1 MPDFKEEV
9 RLHLSRLGLEPTRE
23 AAIVEELAQHM
34 EQRFEELITQGLSP
48 ASARESVLKELKEG
62 SRLERDLLKVER
74 QVPFEPAP
82 PATPTLK
89 STFARLGKDFRHAL
103 RTIRLNPGV
112 SFVVILSLALGIGAN
127 TAIFQLLDAVRM
139 RSLPVKDPQ
148 QLVDIRVG
156 NSKGRRGS
164 ARGNYPIFSN
174 PVWERIRDRQ
184 EAFSG
189 MAAWNSVGVNL
200 ATGGLA
206 HNARAMYVNG
216 DFFNALGIAPVAGR
230 VFTAADDV
238 HGCGLPGVVISY
250 GFWQKQFGGQA
261 SAVGS
266 KLMIEGHPADVLGV
280 TGPEFT
286 GVEVGRGFDL
296 AAPLCSEPLI
306 SGDDSM
312 FNRSDGWWLAV
323 IGRLKPGWDRA
334 RATAQLESISPAIFA
349 ETLPAGYQPELAK
362 QYQGWKLT
370 ANPAE
375 TGLSRLRGQ
384 FEQPLWIL
392 LAISGMVLL
401 IACANLANLMLARA
415 SARER
420 EMAVRL
426 ALGATRWRLIQQFM
440 MENLLLALIGA
451 CAGMLLAQG
460 LTRALISFFTTQFSR
475 IILDLGMDWRI
486 LSFTAAVAIL
496 TCLFFGLMPAIKS
509 TATPPIVAMKTGSR
523 GMSLGR
529 ERFALR
535 RILVVAQVAMSMV
548 LLVSAFLFVRSF
560 NKLIT
565 LDAGFRQDGVL
576 VAYLDFSQLKLPKE
590 RRTGFKREL
599 VERVQALPGVD
610 SAAFAEVVPVSG
622 NRWNEDVHYD
632 DHGQDVHEIVNFNAI
647 SPDYFKAMGTPL
659 IRGRSVGPQDT
670 FESQRVAVVNESFIK
685 KVLKG
690 AEPLGKVFHVDMGSN
705 KPADSYQIIGVVK
718 DTKYEDLQTDFGPIA
733 YLPFTENPNP
743 DSGAQ
748 IVIHSEL
755 AMDSLMASVERA
767 VVAANPS
774 IVVQFGE
781 FKTQI
786 RDTLLRERLM
796 ASLSGFFGL
805 LAGLLATI
813 GLYGVIS
820 YMVARRRNEIGIRM
834 ALGADRTRV
843 LALIMREAAILLA
856 IGLGI
861 GAGLSL
867 ASTRAAASLLFG
879 LKPHDPATM
888 ALAAI
893 SLTAV
898 AVVASYFPAFRAA
911 RIHPTEALREE

>member
-1 MPDFKEEV
+1 
-9 RLHLSRLGLEPTRE
+9 
-23 AAIVEELAQHM
+23 
-34 EQRFEELITQGLSP
+34 
-48 ASARESVLKELKEG
+48 
-62 SRLERDLLKVER
+62 
-74 QVPFEPAP
+74 
-82 PATPTLK
+82 
-89 STFARLGKDFRHAL
+89 
-103 RTIRLNPGV
+103 LNPGI

-148 QLVDIRVG
+148 QLVDIRIS
-156 NSKGRRGS
+156 NIKTRNGS
-164 ARGNYPIFSN
+164 SRGNYPIFSN
-174 PVWERIRDRQ
+174 PVWEQIRDRQ

-189 MAAWNSVGVNL
+189 MATWNSGGLNL
-200 ATGGLA
+200 ATGGMA
-206 HNARAMYVNG
+206 HNVRALYVNG
-216 DFFNALGIAPVAGR
+216 DFFNALGVAPVLGR
-230 VFTAADDV
+230 VFTAADDY
-238 HGCGLPGVVISY
+238 HGCGLPSTVISY
-250 GFWQKQFGGQA
+250 AFWQKQFGGQA

-266 KLMIEGHPADVLGV
+266 KLTVEGHPVEVAGV

-296 AAPLCSEPLI
+296 AIPLCSEPVI
-306 SGDDSM
+306 AGDDSF
-312 FNRSDGWWLAV
+312 FNHRDDFWLAV
-323 IGRLKPGWDRA
+323 LGRLKPGWDRA
-334 RATAQLESISPAIFA
+334 RATAQLESVSPAIFA
-349 ETLPAGYQPELAK
+349 ATLPAGYQPDLAK
-362 QYQGWKLT
+362 HYLGWKLT
-370 ANPAE
+370 AKPAG

-384 FEQPLWIL
+384 YEEPLWIL

-420 EMAVRL
+420 EVAIRL
-426 ALGATRWRLIQQFM
+426 ALGASRGRLIQQLM
-440 MENLLLALIGA
+440 VENLLLAAIGA
-451 CAGMLLAQG
+451 GAGMLLAQG

-475 IILDLGMDWRI
+475 VTLNLGMDWRV
-486 LSFTAAVAIL
+486 LGFTAAVAVL
-496 TCLFFGLMPAIKS
+496 TCLFFGLMPAIKA
-509 TATPPIVAMKTGSR
+509 TATPPIVAMKTGNRSV
-523 GMSLGR
+523 SSGR

-535 RILVVAQVAMSMV
+535 RMLVVAQVAMSMV

-560 NKLIT
+560 NKLIN

-576 VAYLDFSQLKLPKE
+576 VAYLDFSQFKLPKD
-590 RRTGFKREL
+590 RRTAYKREL

-610 SAAFAEVVPVSG
+610 TAAFAEVVPVSG
-622 NRWNEDVHYD
+622 NRWNQDVHYD
-632 DHGQDVHEIVNFNAI
+632 DHGQDVLVVVNFNAV
-647 SPDYFKAMGTPL
+647 SPGYFKAMGTTL
-659 IRGRSVGPQDT
+659 VQGRDVGPQDT
-670 FESQRVAVVNESFIK
+670 FESQHVAVVNESFVK

-690 AEPLGKVFHVDMGSN
+690 ADPLGKIFKVDMGSD
-705 KPADSYQIIGVVK
+705 KPANEIQIVGVVK

-733 YLPFTENPNP
+733 YLPYTENPEP
-743 DSGAQ
+743 DSSAQ

-755 AMDSLMASVERA
+755 GLDSLMRSVERA
-767 VVAANPS
+767 AAQANPS
-774 IVVQFGE
+774 IVLQFSE
-781 FKTQI
+781 FKAQI
-786 RDTLLRERLM
+786 RDTLVRERLM

-805 LAGLLATI
+805 LAGILATI

-820 YMVARRRNEIGIRM
+820 YMVVRRRNEIGIRM

-893 SLTAV
+893 SLTVVAV
-898 AVVASYFPAFRAA
+898 AASYFPAFRAT